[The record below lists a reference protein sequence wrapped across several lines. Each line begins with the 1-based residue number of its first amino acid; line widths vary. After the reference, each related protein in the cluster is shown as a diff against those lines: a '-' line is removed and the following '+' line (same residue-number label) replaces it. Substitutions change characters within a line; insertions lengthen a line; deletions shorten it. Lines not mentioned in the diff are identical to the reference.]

1 MNDGRYD
8 VAIVG
13 GGPSGASAA
22 MLAARAGLKVALLE
36 KTRFPRFQIG
46 ESLLPLTWQLM
57 RKWGILDGM
66 ARVPHVPKYG
76 AEFGFGDGTETS
88 VFLFNNSFTGG
99 VNETFNV
106 ARADFDDY
114 LLGCAREAGAEIR
127 DGCGVNAIERLD
139 DSGVKLATDSGPV
152 AARYLLDASGHATL
166 VARHLGIRRP
176 LPDEHLRKVA
186 YFAHFEKVRRLP
198 GRLAGCPT
206 IVMSDEGW
214 FWIIPLNQKYA
225 SVGLVLKPEVA
236 KSIDVPAKRILRW
249 GIERCPLMRQR
260 LRDAVGPEENI
271 IRADFSYRCDPCAG
285 PGYFLLGD
293 AAAFLDPIFS
303 TGVSVGMAG
312 AEAAVDA
319 VVAIL
324 RHGADRRI
332 RRDHYQRLLDR
343 ATAPLIRMI
352 RHYYTHGF
360 REMFMNGRGPM
371 KVHQAVLAVLAGQ
384 VFPRVRRSVA
394 WRLAL
399 FHPLVDLQA
408 RFALVPRRPHF
419 SLLKSIPGADPG
431 DAKIYVKTGKID
443 NPAQLAD

>member
-8 VAIVG
+8 VAIIG

-22 MLAARAGLKVALLE
+22 MLAARNGLNAVLLE
-36 KTRFPRFQIG
+36 KAQFPRFQIG

-57 RKWGILDGM
+57 RKWGILEGM
-66 ARVPHVPKYG
+66 TRVPHVPKYG
-76 AEFGFGDGTETS
+76 AEFGFGDGKETS
-88 VFLFNNSFTGG
+88 VFLFNNSLTGSD
-99 VNETFNV
+99 NETFNV
-106 ARADFDDY
+106 ARADFDEY
-114 LLGCAREAGAEIR
+114 LLGCARAGGAEVR
-127 DGCGVNAIERLD
+127 SNCGVNAIEQLD

-152 AARYLLDASGHATL
+152 EARYLLDASGQATL

-176 LPDEHLRKVA
+176 LPDEQLRKVA
-186 YFAHFEKVRRLP
+186 YFGHFEKVRRLE

-214 FWIIPLNQKYA
+214 FWIIPLNEKYT
-225 SVGLVLKPEVA
+225 SVGLVLRPEIA
-236 KSIDVPAKRILRW
+236 KSLQTPAKRILHW
-249 GIERCPLMRQR
+249 GIERCPLVRQR

-303 TGVSVGMAG
+303 TGVSVGMAS

-324 RHGADRRI
+324 RHGADRQVRCEHYRQLV
-332 RRDHYQRLLDR
+332 RRS
-343 ATAPLIRMI
+343 TAPLFRMI

-371 KVHQAVLAVLAGQ
+371 KVHQAVLAVLAGH
-384 VFPRVRRSVA
+384 VFPRTRRSVA

-408 RFALVPRRPHF
+408 KFALVPRRPHF
-419 SLLKSIPGADPG
+419 SLLNSKPDVDPG
-431 DAKIYVKTGKID
+431 DAKISLKTGRID
-443 NPAQLAD
+443 TAARLAG